1 MAKKSATKRKKKTTV
16 KSRKGPIEEIELS
29 IKAIERR
36 LAKEGN
42 TDEVEDVLDEI
53 EHQINIRE
61 DKGAS
66 RTAIK
71 ELKSRLDK
79 IK

>member
-1 MAKKSATKRKKKTTV
+1 MAKKTVTKRKKKTTG
-16 KSRKGPIEEIELS
+16 KSKKGPIEEIESS
-29 IKAIERR
+29 IRAIERR
-36 LAKEGN
+36 LAREGN

-53 EHQINIRE
+53 EHQINKTE
-61 DKGAS
+61 DSGAS

-71 ELKSRLDK
+71 ELKSRLDG